1 MNTETMWKPALG
13 GGVLLGVLSALPVIG
28 ALNCF
33 CCAWAILG
41 GGFAAYLY
49 VKHSPA
55 AVTLGRGALLGALTG
70 AVGTAVYALFS
81 IPLHFLPGD
90 ATARIAERMRETL
103 AGMPDAPPETL
114 EMLEALTSSGNFP
127 ALLLVSGLAVSLV
140 LYCLFAMLGGA
151 VGVALLEKRP
161 VGAAV
166 PPRPPAPPP
175 AGE

>member
-1 MNTETMWKPALG
+1 
-13 GGVLLGVLSALPVIG
+13 
-28 ALNCF
+28 
-33 CCAWAILG
+33 
-41 GGFAAYLY
+41 
-49 VKHSPA
+49 
-55 AVTLGRGALLGALTG
+55 
-70 AVGTAVYALFS
+70 
-81 IPLHFLPGD
+81 
-90 ATARIAERMRETL
+90 MRETL